1 VATWK
6 HLKPPSEAA
15 KPEQLTYP
23 LLASPKLDGIRASC
37 QNGQFTSNSG
47 RRLPNDF
54 IQGHYKSFYDNLD
67 GELIVGSP
75 THPNVFNITSSG
87 VRKKKGEPDFKYY
100 VFDHKGPDTFEF
112 RYAQLQ
118 SGLDNHM
125 IAQTDPWI
133 KLVTHT
139 MIFSIEEMLAYEA
152 DLLEQGYEGVI
163 ARALDGKYKHGRAT
177 FKQAICYKI
186 KRFADTEGI
195 IVGFE
200 EQLQNLNE
208 KTVDDLGFTKRS
220 SHKANKV
227 GKGTTGKILV
237 VHPEFGQL
245 SLGPGS
251 ANDYQLQHMWDNQE
265 KYIDKIATFKY
276 FAIGMKDKPRM
287 PIFKGLREAMD
298 IG

>member
-1 VATWK
+1 MVIWK
-6 HLKPPSEAA
+6 HLKPPSEAV

-47 RRLPNDF
+47 KRLPNDF
-54 IQGHYKSFYDNLD
+54 IQSHYDKKFDNLD
-67 GELIVGSP
+67 GELIVGSA
-75 THPNVFNITSSG
+75 THPNVFNRSSSG
-87 VRKKKGEPDFKYY
+87 VRTRKGTPDFTYH
-100 VFDHKGPDTFEF
+100 VFDYRGTGNFDK
-112 RYAQLQ
+112 RYADLKA
-118 SGLDNHM
+118 GMETELFR
-125 IAQTDPWI
+125 TTVPRF
-133 KLVTHT
+133 KLVEHT
-139 MIFSIEEMLAYEA
+139 MLYSAEELLAYEE

-163 ARALDGKYKHGRAT
+163 ARTINGRYKEGRAT
-177 FKQAICYKI
+177 FGQAICYKI
-186 KRFADTEGI
+186 KRFVDTEAI

-227 GKGTTGKILV
+227 GKGTAGKILV
-237 VHPEFGQL
+237 VHPEFGEL
-245 SLGPGS
+245 TLGPGT
-251 ANDYQLQHMWDNQE
+251 ATDYELQYMWDNQE

-287 PIFKGLREAMD
+287 PIYKGLREPMD